1 MIFTWVLGLSSEA
14 GHHFSGLIAAS
25 VQNAHTVLLSEKE
38 GDHFWD
44 FKID

>member
-1 MIFTWVLGLSSEA
+1 MILTWLLALSSEA
-14 GHHFSGLIAAS
+14 GDHFSGLIAAS
-25 VQNAHTVLLSEKE
+25 VQNAHTVLLREKE